1 VGIDDAS
8 LNEFLQEVDQ
18 QLKSNKSTNNKQE
31 IYLED
36 ENGIPL
42 SGFEAYPFIKEG
54 LKKKWESNPD
64 KIIRNALIQL
74 VMDSKDDSNYTYLN
88 AIEDLSDILNDKPH
102 NSYTIAKGVQ
112 EFTNWYLK
120 NYKKGQ
126 IKNGLFKHK
135 IPYY

>member
-1 VGIDDAS
+1 VSIHADIDDAS
-8 LNEFLQEVDQ
+8 VNEFLQQVNQ

-54 LKKKWESNPD
+54 LKKKWEINSAGQT
-64 KIIRNALIQL
+64 RNALIQL
-74 VMDSKDDSNYTYLN
+74 MMDSKDDPNYTYLN
-88 AIEDLSDILNDKPH
+88 AIEDLPDILNDKPH

-120 NYKKGQ
+120 NYKKR
-126 IKNGLFKHK
+126 
-135 IPYY
+135 